1 MPDGPRWLTK
11 AKPAERKAGD
21 GDHVAEFVATYCR
34 QVKDTVAGR
43 VGDPL
48 ELRQWQVDLLAGL
61 FARRRDGRRRF
72 RTALVGLPRK
82 NGKSALGSSVALCE
96 LFTGPQG
103 GEVYSCAA
111 DRDQARIVFGV
122 AKRMIEGDPELSG
135 MAKLYRDAV
144 EVPETGSV
152 YRVLSSEAFT
162 KEGLSP
168 TLVVFD
174 EVHAQPSDELWNVMT
189 LGSGARVDPLVLGIT
204 TAGVMT
210 DGRGRQSLCHRLWEY
225 GTKVASGEVDDPS
238 FFFSWWAAAPDSDH
252 ADPAVWRGA
261 NPGFGDLID
270 PEDFE
275 STVRQTPENEF
286 RTKRLNLWVSSAEAW
301 LPFGAW
307 DGLERGARPDSGTRV
322 VLGFDG
328 SYGNDSTALVGCTV
342 GDDPVMWVEGL
353 WERPEHAEDG
363 WRVPVSEVVAKVEA
377 AFAAFDV
384 VELAYDPFIWRS
396 ETERWEDAFGSRVV
410 AFNTTSPARIAPA
423 CTRFYTAV
431 ADGLIAHDHD
441 PALARH
447 LGNAVTKETPQGT
460 VIVKDSKMS
469 PRKIDAAVAAVVAY
483 DRAQWHSAQS
493 PTEAGFVGAAF
504 V

>member
-1 MPDGPRWLTK
+1 MSAAPRWRTK
-11 AKPAERKAGD
+11 TTPAEVKRGD
-21 GDHVAEFVATYCR
+21 GQEVAGFVTAYCR
-34 QVKDTVAGR
+34 QVKDTIAGR

-48 ELRQWQVDLLAGL
+48 VLRPWQTRLLGGL
-61 FARRRDGRRRF
+61 FARRADGRRRH

-82 NGKSALGSSVALCE
+82 NGKSALGSSIALCE

-111 DRDQARIVFGV
+111 DREQARIVFGV
-122 AKRMIEGDPELSG
+122 AKRMIEADPELSA
-135 MAKLYRDAV
+135 MAKPYRDAV

-189 LGSGARVDPLVLGIT
+189 LGSGARQDPLVLGIT

-210 DGRGRQSLCHRLWEY
+210 DGRGRESLCHRLWDY
-225 GTKVASGEVDDPS
+225 GCRVASGEVDDPS
-238 FFFSWWAAAPDSDH
+238 FFFSWWAAKPESDH
-252 ADPAVWRGA
+252 SDRKVWKA
-261 NPGFGDLID
+261 SNPGFGDLVD

-275 STVRQTPENEF
+275 ATVRQTPENEF

-301 LPFGAW
+301 LPFGSW
-307 DGLERGARPDSGTRV
+307 EGLEGGSRPEPDTRV

-328 SYGNDSTALVGCTV
+328 SYANDSTALIGCTV

-353 WERPEHAEDG
+353 WERSERAEDG

-377 AFAAFDV
+377 AFATFDV
-384 VELAYDPFIWRS
+384 VELAYDPYIWRS
-396 ETERWEDAFGSRVV
+396 ETERWEDAFGARVQS
-410 AFNTTSPARIAPA
+410 FNTTSAQRMAPA
-423 CTRFYTAV
+423 CTRFFTAV
-431 ADGLIAHDHD
+431 ADRLIAHDHD
-441 PALARH
+441 ASLARH
-447 LGNAVTKETPQGT
+447 LANSVTKETPQGT

-469 PRKIDAAVAAVVAY
+469 PRKIDAAVAAVVAF
-483 DRAQWHSAQS
+483 DRASWHSAQS
-493 PTEAGFVGAAF
+493 APEEADVMFAF
-504 V
+504 T

>member
-1 MPDGPRWLTK
+1 MPVEPRWLTK
-11 AKPAERKAGD
+11 TRPAERRAGD
-21 GDHVAEFVATYCR
+21 GEDVTDFVATFCR
-34 QVKDTVAGR
+34 QVKDTVAGH

-48 ELRQWQVDLLAGL
+48 ELRRWQTDLLDGL
-61 FARRRDGRRRF
+61 FARRPDGRRRF

-82 NGKSALGSSVALCE
+82 NGKSALGSSLALCE
-96 LFTGPQG
+96 LFTGPDG

-122 AKRMIEGDPELSG
+122 AKRMIEADPELSG
-135 MAKLYRDAV
+135 MAKLYRDAI
-144 EVPETGSV
+144 EVPGTGSV

-174 EVHAQPSDELWNVMT
+174 EVHAQPNDDLWNVMT

-225 GTKVASGEVDDPS
+225 GCKVASGEVDDPS
-238 FFFSWWAAAPDSDH
+238 FFFSWWSAAPDSDH
-252 ADPAVWRGA
+252 IDPDVWKA
-261 NPGFGDLID
+261 SNPGFGDLID
-270 PEDFE
+270 PDDFTT
-275 STVRQTPENEF
+275 TVRQTPENEF
-286 RTKRLNLWVSSAEAW
+286 RTKRLNLWVASVQAW

-307 DGLERGARPDSGTRV
+307 DDLERGERPEPGTRV
-322 VLGFDG
+322 VFGFDG

-342 GDDPVMWVEGL
+342 ADDPVLWVEGL
-353 WERPEHAEDG
+353 WERPERAEDG

-377 AFAAFDV
+377 AFATFDV
-384 VELAYDPFIWRS
+384 VEFAYDPYIWRS
-396 ETERWEDAFGSRVV
+396 ETERWEEAFGSRVV
-410 AFNTTSPARIAPA
+410 SFNTTSPQRMAPA
-423 CTRFYTAV
+423 CTRFYSAV
-431 ADGLIAHDHD
+431 ADGLISHDHD
-441 PALARH
+441 PALSRH

-469 PRKIDAAVAAVVAY
+469 PRKIDAAVAAVVAF
-483 DRAQWHSAQS
+483 DRASWNAAQA
-493 PTEAGFVGAAF
+493 PEPDVFVGAAF